1 MPPQPPA
8 RRSRH
13 LPALDPDAFA
23 SGLLRACR
31 NVLRDSSAVDLSP
44 ATLRALHL
52 HYREL
57 RRWNPR
63 LALIGPGTVDE
74 VLERHYA
81 ESLAA
86 LPLLPPAPGV
96 LLDIGSGAGFPGW
109 VLAAARPDLSV
120 TLVEARERKWS
131 FLSTATRK
139 AASAERSPWPS
150 AGKTDTRPLP
160 IHCLNARVDLPLPEE
175 LPGHLDAVTLR
186 ALKLEPQALA
196 ALGRRLRPAGRFLL
210 WLGAETPALPPNLL
224 PGRELPLAGSE
235 RRRILEV
242 LRP

>member
-31 NVLRDSSAVDLSP
+31 SALPGSLAADLSP

-52 HYREL
+52 HYTEL

-86 LPLLPPAPGV
+86 LPLLPPGPGV

-131 FLSTATRK
+131 FLCTATRK
-139 AASAERSPWPS
+139 AASARRSPWSPS
-150 AGKTDTRPLP
+150 GRPLP
-160 IHCLNARVDLPLPEE
+160 IHCLNARVSLPLPEE

-210 WLGAETPALPPNLL
+210 WSGAETPALPPNLL
-224 PGRELPLAGSE
+224 TGRELPLAGSE

-242 LRP
+242 HRP